1 MPATRK
7 LSDNF
12 DGSPSAKK
20 RDFFIEFKLNCINK
34 AKIIFHMGVLF
45 EREHYYAIL
54 AEEGRTIR
62 LGVVIEKGA
71 LIEGVRYFML
81 MYKCSKSENSLQKT
95 SFIEWAH

>member
-1 MPATRK
+1 MSHLPKESFQIT
-7 LSDNF
+7 

-20 RDFFIEFKLNCINK
+20 RDFSIEFKLNCIKK
-34 AKIIFHMGVLF
+34 AKNIFRSGVLIK
-45 EREHYYAIL
+45 RAHYHAIL

-71 LIEGVRYFML
+71 LIEGVQYFML

-95 SFIEWAH
+95 SFIE